1 MNRNITGNF
10 ERDRRWRALG
20 ERGEET
26 TKSLSQTEVRSEVVV
41 CFSGINID
49 RPRNELAR
57 KSEQHHV
64 CDRVTRFVL
73 SLPSASAKVRC
84 DNDLR

>member
-10 ERDRRWRALG
+10 ERDRRWRAHG

-41 CFSGINID
+41 CFSGINVN
-49 RPRNELAR
+49 RPWNEFAR

-64 CDRVTRFVL
+64 GDRVARFVL
-73 SLPSASAKVRC
+73 SLSSAGAKVRC
-84 DNDLR
+84 DNDFG